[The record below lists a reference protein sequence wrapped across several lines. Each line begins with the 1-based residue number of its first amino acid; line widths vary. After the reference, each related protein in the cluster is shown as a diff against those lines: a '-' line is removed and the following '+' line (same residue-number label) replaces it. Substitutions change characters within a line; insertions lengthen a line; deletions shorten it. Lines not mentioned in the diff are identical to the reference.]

1 MDVELVGDRTSFSG
15 VVLLIGEQNVCCRA
29 FTKPLQ
35 TSGGFQTISMA
46 QIMAEVGGGRGGRQ
60 DCLIE
65 VLMKQWEADCTWDN
79 TQTDPDS

>member
-1 MDVELVGDRTSFSG
+1 MVAELVGGRTSFSG
-15 VVLLIGEQNVCCRA
+15 MVLLIGEQNVCCRA

-46 QIMAEVGGGRGGRQ
+46 QIMAEVGGGRG

-65 VLMKQWEADCTWDN
+65 VLMKQWDADCTWDN